1 MIEIR
6 YCGSC
11 GGYSLVEKIEQNLI
25 EITDLDSDRI
35 ETVECGSC
43 NLEVHVEGEK
53 AFSEERE
60 ALDISRVTENVKSTL
75 FSQPRAK

>member
-11 GGYSLVEKIEQNLI
+11 GDYSLVQKIEKQLD
-25 EITDLDSDRI
+25 EVTDIGEESI

-43 NLEVHVEGEK
+43 NLEVHVKGEK

-60 ALDISRVTENVKSTL
+60 ALDISRVVENVKSLL
-75 FSQPRAK
+75 FKTPRAE